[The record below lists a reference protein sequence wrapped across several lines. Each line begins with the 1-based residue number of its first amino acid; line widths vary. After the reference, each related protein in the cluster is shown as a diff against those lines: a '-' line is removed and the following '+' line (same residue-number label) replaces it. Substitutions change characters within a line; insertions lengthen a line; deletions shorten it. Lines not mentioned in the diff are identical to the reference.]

1 MYLCQHTYAQKN
13 MFTASISSSQTEKA
27 LLMVSETPFDRDNY
41 EQEDTVKVKWEG
53 GEIASKC
60 KRQFSKTVCACLLMI
75 FIFAD

>member
-1 MYLCQHTYAQKN
+1 MYLCQHTYAQTN

-41 EQEDTVKVKWEG
+41 EQEDTVKVKC

-60 KRQFSKTVCACLLMI
+60 KKQFSKTVCACLLMI